1 MATVA
6 AADVIAA
13 GSVTVGVVTVGVV
26 TVGVV
31 SLSKEVPPPPQLTS
45 SSKNVAVT
53 ATLSC
58 LNIFILKPSEL
69 ANTLR

>member
-6 AADVIAA
+6 AADVIAV

-26 TVGVV
+26 T
-31 SLSKEVPPPPQLTS
+31 LTEEVPPPPQLTS
-45 SSKNVAVT
+45 SSKDVTVT